1 CAECKIDII
10 PVVSSSPISRQGCRE
25 VRAGSPRYHSQ
36 NVAQKSASVRALD
49 FCDFFRRSNGN
60 DFPALIPGFGSEID
74 DPIGRFND
82 FQIVLD
88 YDKRMPGF
96 NQTLEK
102 LEQDRNVIEMEA
114 RCRFI
119 ENEQIAA
126 NGRSG
131 EPRGLGI
138 IARARWRA
146 LVHQMADQFQSLGF
160 ATTQRI
166 QRLPQSEIT

>member
-1 CAECKIDII
+1 M
-10 PVVSSSPISRQGCRE
+10 
-25 VRAGSPRYHSQ
+25 
-36 NVAQKSASVRALD
+36 
-49 FCDFFRRSNGN
+49 
-60 DFPALIPGFGSEID
+60 
-74 DPIGRFND
+74 
-82 FQIVLD
+82 LD

-131 EPRGLGI
+131 ESRGLGI

-166 QRLPQSEIT
+166 QRLPQSQIT